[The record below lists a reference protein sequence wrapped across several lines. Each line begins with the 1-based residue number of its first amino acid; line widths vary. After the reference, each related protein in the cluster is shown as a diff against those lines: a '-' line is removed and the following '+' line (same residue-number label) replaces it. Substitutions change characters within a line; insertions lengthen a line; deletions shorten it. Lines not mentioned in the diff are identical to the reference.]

1 MPIKKAKKGIY
12 MPKISLLCQD
22 FSYECLQGDLEKN
35 VEALVYDS
43 RKVTANS
50 VFFCM
55 VGAKWDGH
63 DFCKEVVEKGA
74 TALVVSKKVED
85 IPENVTVILVED
97 TRKALAHAS
106 SAWFNY
112 PSKELT
118 MVGITGTK
126 GKTTVT
132 CLIKSILEQAG
143 HKVGLIGTIETVI
156 GDTHIPMANTTP
168 EPYILQMYLR
178 QMVDN
183 GCDVAVMEV
192 SSQGLMQARVDGI
205 HFEIAAFTNIE
216 KDHISPTEHK
226 DFDDYFYWKKQLFYR
241 ADVGIFNVDDK
252 KIGALQLSE
261 FPMKAKTF
269 GIKENADYKAVQ
281 IEKDFTDGKMG
292 MRFVVP
298 ALSEESVRINTPGT
312 FSVHNA
318 LLAMAVC
325 DALKVPFNDMK
336 TALNKALVKGR
347 MEPVFLDG
355 KFSIFIDYAHNAMAL
370 ESLLKTV
377 KEYSKGRVI
386 CIFGCGGNRSR
397 DRRFE
402 MGEVS
407 GKLADLTVITTDNPR
422 FEDPK
427 DIMKDIET
435 GILKTEGK
443 YVIVEDRKE
452 AVRYAITN
460 ARENDMII
468 LAGKGHE
475 DYQEICGVKYHM
487 DEREL
492 IEGVWKEINS

>member
-1 MPIKKAKKGIY
+1 MKKV
-12 MPKISLLCQD
+12 SVLCQD
-22 FSYECLQGDLEKN
+22 FTYECLQGDINAK

-43 RKVTANS
+43 RKVTKNS
-50 VFFCM
+50 MFFCM
-55 VGAKWDGH
+55 VGAKFDAH
-63 DFCKEVVEKGA
+63 EFCRDVVEKGA
-74 TALVVSKKVED
+74 TVLVVSKQVED
-85 IPENVTVILVED
+85 IPENVTVIRVED
-97 TRKALAHAS
+97 TRSALAHAS
-106 SAWFNY
+106 SAWFDY

-118 MVGITGTK
+118 MIGITGTK

-132 CLIKSILEQAG
+132 CLIKDILEKAG

-156 GDTHIPMANTTP
+156 GDSRIPMANTTP

-178 QMVDN
+178 QMVEN
-183 GCDVAVMEV
+183 GCDMAVMEV

-205 HFEIAAFTNIE
+205 HFAIGAFTNIE

-241 ADVGIFNVDDK
+241 ADVGIFNTDDERLS
-252 KIGALQLSE
+252 ALSE
-261 FPMKAKTF
+261 ENLPLKVRTF
-269 GIKENADYKAVQ
+269 GMKNDVDYKAED
-281 IEKDFTDGKMG
+281 IEKDFANGKMG

-298 ALSEESVRINTPGT
+298 ALSKEAVRINTPGN

-325 DALKVPFNDMK
+325 DELEVPFGAMK
-336 TALNKALVKGR
+336 DALDSAVVKGR

-355 KFSIFIDYAHNAMAL
+355 RFSFFIDYAHNAMAL

-377 KEYSKGRVI
+377 KEYAKGNVI
-386 CIFGCGGNRSR
+386 CIFGCGGNRSK

-422 FEDPK
+422 FEEPK

-435 GILKTEGK
+435 GILKTDGK
-443 YVIVEDRKE
+443 YVMVEDRKE
-452 AVRYAITN
+452 AVRYAIEN
-460 ARENDMII
+460 AGEKDMII

-475 DYQEICGVKYHM
+475 DYQEIRGVKYHM

-492 IEGVWKEINS
+492 VESVWKELNA